1 MPTSVAIIGSGPA
14 GFYAADA
21 LLKACDSCEIDIIE
35 RLPTPFGLVRGGV
48 APDHQSTKRVVEK
61 FERTAMAEAV
71 NYYGNVEVNR
81 DVGLAELRQIY
92 DAVILAIGAP
102 KDRTLNIPGADKH
115 GVYGSAALV
124 GWYNGHPDF
133 QFLEP
138 DLAASAAV
146 IGHGNVAVDVAR
158 ALLRSPDEMRRLDI
172 PDYAQ
177 ARIESAAISDIHLV
191 GRRGPL
197 QGKFSDLELRELLE
211 MQDAVPL
218 VRADQLPSD
227 ADLALGGLDDRER
240 RAHQH
245 NLATLRAFSA
255 HRREEKPKAIHI
267 EFCARP
273 VEVLGGDRVTGLRLE
288 RTRLIGSTVEAR
300 AEGTGETFD
309 IDCGLIVTAIG
320 YRADPMDGAPYD
332 VERGIIQN
340 DQGRVDDGL
349 YCVGWIQHGPRGVI
363 SSNRDDGRAVAEQI
377 SQAFGGGSE
386 KIGRAGFESM
396 LAERRVRRVSF
407 ADWKRLEAM
416 EVANAEDGAPRR
428 KFVSVEEMLEAI

>member
-1 MPTSVAIIGSGPA
+1 MPTSVAIVGSGPA

-21 LLKACDSCEIDIIE
+21 LLKACESCEIDIIE

-61 FERTAMAEAV
+61 LERIAMAEAV

-81 DVGLAELRQIY
+81 DVGLAELRQLY

-102 KDRTLNIPGADKH
+102 KDRKLNIPGADKP

-133 QFLEP
+133 HFLEP
-138 DLAASAAV
+138 DIDVAAAAV

-158 ALLRSPDEMRRLDI
+158 VLLRSPEEMRRFDA
-172 PDYAQ
+172 PDYAR
-177 ARIESAAISDIHLV
+177 AGIEAAALSDIHLI

-197 QGKFSDLELRELLE
+197 QGKFSDVELRELLE
-211 MQDAVPL
+211 MQDCVPL
-218 VRADQLPSD
+218 VREDQLPPD
-227 ADLALGGLDDRER
+227 AALDGFTGRDR

-255 HRREEKPKAIHI
+255 HRRDEKPKAIHLD
-267 EFCARP
+267 FCARP
-273 VEVLGGDRVTGLRLE
+273 VEVLGGARVEGLRLE
-288 RTRLIGSTVEAR
+288 RTQLVGPAAEAR

-309 IDCGLIVTAIG
+309 IACGLIVTAIG
-320 YRADPMDGAPYD
+320 YRADRMDGAPYD
-332 VERGIIQN
+332 AERGIIPN
-340 DQGRVDDGL
+340 DHGRVEDGL
-349 YCVGWIQHGPRGVI
+349 YCVGWIQHGPQGVI

-377 SQAFGGGSE
+377 SERFGGGSE
-386 KIGRAGFESM
+386 KIGRTGFEAL
-396 LAERRVRRVSF
+396 LAERRIRHVSF
-407 ADWKRLEAM
+407 ADWKRIEAI

-428 KFVSVEEMLEAI
+428 KFVSVEEMLEAL